1 MCRCIVRYQYLFT
14 TSHGVKMNI
23 DQVKEYVANQ
33 LKNYR
38 VKDILDKF
46 DDSEWLAMYE
56 QITRT
61 KPWETERRLI
71 DWARHELDFFKYVLY
86 KERHYEDLLID
97 KACLECLKC
106 TDECETE
113 RRYYVRRPRS

>member
-71 DWARHELDFFKYVLY
+71 DWARHELEFFKYVLY

-113 RRYYVRRPRS
+113 RKYYVRRPRS